1 MKKVLSI
8 AGSDSSGGA
17 GIQADIKTISALGHY
32 AMTAVTSLTAQN
44 TMGVFAVQD
53 STPEF
58 LKAQIDCVFT
68 DIFPDAVKIGML
80 SSSRLIKTIG
90 ERLRFYKAK
99 NIVLDTVMISTS
111 GTPLL
116 DITAQETLKSVLFP
130 IADVITPNIPE
141 AQELSCIRISSK
153 NDMQKAVAVIGDKYE
168 TSVLCKGGHL
178 GDNASDLLY
187 TDNRF
192 IWFEGEKIDSKN
204 THGTGCTL
212 SSAIACGLAD
222 NLSLEESVYN
232 AKQYINGA
240 IKASLNIG
248 SGNGP
253 LNHFWNSL

>member
-17 GIQADIKTISALGHY
+17 GIQADIKTISSLGNY

-58 LKAQIDCVFT
+58 LKAQLDCVFT

-80 SSSRLIKTIG
+80 SSSRLIETIG

-141 AQELSCIRISSK
+141 AQELSGIRISSK
-153 NDMQKAVAVIGDKYE
+153 NDMQKAAAVIGDKYE

-178 GDNASDLLY
+178 NGNASDLLY

-192 IWFEGEKIDSKN
+192 IWFDGEKIDSKN

-222 NLSLEESVYN
+222 GLSLEESVYN

-253 LNHFWNSL
+253 LNHFWNLL

>member
-17 GIQADIKTISALGHY
+17 GIQADIKTISSLGNY

-58 LKAQIDCVFT
+58 LKAQLDCVFT

-80 SSSRLIKTIG
+80 SSSGLIETIG

-116 DITAQETLKSVLFP
+116 DIMAQETLKSVLFP

-141 AQELSCIRISSK
+141 AQELSGIKISGK
-153 NDMQKAVAVIGDKYE
+153 DDMQKANEELKKDKQE
-168 TSVLCKGGHL
+168 
-178 GDNASDLLY
+178 
-187 TDNRF
+187 
-192 IWFEGEKIDSKN
+192 
-204 THGTGCTL
+204 
-212 SSAIACGLAD
+212 
-222 NLSLEESVYN
+222 
-232 AKQYINGA
+232 Q
-240 IKASLNIG
+240 
-248 SGNGP
+248 
-253 LNHFWNSL
+253 